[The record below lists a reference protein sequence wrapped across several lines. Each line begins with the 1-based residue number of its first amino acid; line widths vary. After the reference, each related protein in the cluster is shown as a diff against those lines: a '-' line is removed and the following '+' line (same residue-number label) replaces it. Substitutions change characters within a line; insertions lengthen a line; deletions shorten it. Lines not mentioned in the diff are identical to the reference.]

1 MPESRRREESAVIA
15 SRMYYQSGHSTNEIA
30 RYLKVSRSTVSR
42 LLSYAKESGIVE
54 IRIRDEHAASA
65 LDREIK
71 SMFPSVD
78 FRIIEVRRS
87 LTPARVV
94 DAVAQYAAHAIIDL
108 VEPHSTIGLAWGNT
122 ISAVIGHLRPHPIR
136 DVSVVQLNGAG
147 NRRGLGISYA
157 ADVVARFAQVFS
169 ATDYLFPVPAFFDH
183 PETKEALWRE
193 RSIQQILAVQQRADM
208 LLFSTGALV
217 GDTISYVYSAGYLAE
232 SEVADLRQEG
242 VIGDIAT
249 VFFKE
254 SGSADLAINRRCS
267 GPPLS
272 LYRQSKKSVCV
283 AAGAAKIPGLM
294 AALHAGY
301 ITHLII
307 DELTAAELLH
317 RLRSRDELRV
327 RDNRFL
333 GGGPHAP
340 SAAGVDDNVA
350 SPEIRK
356 HRASPRLSFTF

>member
-1 MPESRRREESAVIA
+1 MTDSRRREESAVTA
-15 SRMYYQSGHSTNEIA
+15 ARMYYHSGHSTNEIA

-54 IRIRDEHAASA
+54 IRIHDEHGHASA
-65 LDREIK
+65 LDREFK
-71 SMFPSVD
+71 AVFPNVS
-78 FRIIEVRRS
+78 FRIVEVRRS

-94 DAVAQYAAHAIIDL
+94 DAVSQYAAHVITEL

-122 ISAVIGHLRPHPIR
+122 ISAVIGHLRPHPTR

-157 ADVVARFAQVFS
+157 ADIVARFAQVFS

-183 PETKEALWRE
+183 PETKEALWCE
-193 RSIQQILAVQQRADM
+193 RSIQQILSIQQRADM
-208 LLFSTGALV
+208 LLFSTGALA

-254 SGSADLAINRRCS
+254 SGSADLTINRRSS

-272 LYRQSKKSVCV
+272 LYRQSQKSVCV
-283 AAGAAKIPGLM
+283 AAGAGKIPGLM
-294 AALHAGY
+294 AALRAGY

-317 RLRSRDELRV
+317 RLRSREGTPMGDSRLLGRTQHRHPGTGVGGSAAALEV
-327 RDNRFL
+327 RDRAT
-333 GGGPHAP
+333 PRPSAP
-340 SAAGVDDNVA
+340 S
-350 SPEIRK
+350 
-356 HRASPRLSFTF
+356 

>member
-1 MPESRRREESAVIA
+1 
-15 SRMYYQSGHSTNEIA
+15 MYYQSGHSTNEIA

-54 IRIRDEHAASA
+54 IRIRDEHGHASA
-65 LDREIK
+65 LDRDLKAI
-71 SMFPSVD
+71 FPSVS
-78 FRIIEVRRS
+78 FRIVEVRRS

-94 DAVAQYAAHAIIDL
+94 DAVAQYAAHTITEL

-122 ISAVIGHLRPHPIR
+122 ISAVIGHLRPHPTR

-157 ADVVARFAQVFS
+157 TDILARFAQIFS

-193 RSIQQILAVQQRADM
+193 RSIQQILLIQQRADM
-208 LLFSTGALV
+208 LLFSTGALA
-217 GDTISYVYSAGYLAE
+217 GDTISYVYSAGYLAD

-254 SGSADLAINRRCS
+254 SGAADLTINRRSS
-267 GPPLS
+267 GPALS
-272 LYRQSKKSVCV
+272 LYRQSQKSVCV
-283 AAGAAKIPGLM
+283 AAGAGKIPGLM
-294 AALHAGY
+294 AALRAGY

-307 DELTAAELLH
+307 DELTAAELVH
-317 RLRSRDELRV
+317 RLRSREGLPEAGNRLVSGV
-327 RDNRFL
+327 RPASPR
-333 GGGPHAP
+333 GRAITKAAAPTEIRRPRPAPRP
-340 SAAGVDDNVA
+340 SAA
-350 SPEIRK
+350 S
-356 HRASPRLSFTF
+356 